1 MRTQTMKI
9 NLLTLFPNFFS
20 SPFES
25 SILSRAIQE
34 EIINVDI
41 HDLRKWGEGKHKQV
55 DDTSYGGGPGMVLM
69 PGPLIQAIK
78 EVKNEQSENTHVILM
93 TPQGEKLDYDIAS
106 KIALRKNI
114 LIICGKY
121 EGIDERVVDN
131 YVDQEI
137 SLADVV
143 FSGGEV
149 AALSLIDAVARL
161 IPGVLGQ
168 PNSLIEESFC
178 DNLLEYPQ
186 YTKPST
192 IDGLD
197 VPEVLLSG
205 NHKNIDEWRKKQR
218 LLRTANRRKDL
229 LEKKE
234 LTSQEKEWLVESN
247 DET

>member
-1 MRTQTMKI
+1 MKI
-9 NLLTLFPNFFS
+9 NLLTLFPDFFS

-34 EIINVDI
+34 KLINVDI
-41 HDLRKWGEGKHKQV
+41 HDLRNWGEGKHRQV

-69 PGPLIQAIK
+69 PGPLIKAVTEIK
-78 EVKNEQSENTHVILM
+78 NNQNENAHVILM
-93 TPQGEKLDYDIAS
+93 TPQGEKLNYDAARKIAS
-106 KIALRKNI
+106 RENI

-121 EGIDERVVDN
+121 EGIDERVVDAQ
-131 YVDQEI
+131 VDQEI

-143 FSGGEV
+143 FSGGEI

-168 PNSLIEESFC
+168 PDSLIEESFC

-186 YTKPST
+186 YTKPAT

-197 VPEVLLSG
+197 VPDVLLSG
-205 NHKNIDEWRKKQR
+205 NHKEIHEWRQKQR
-218 LLRTANRRKDL
+218 LLRTANRRNDL

-234 LTSQEKEWLVESN
+234 LTSQEKQWLVESN

>member
-1 MRTQTMKI
+1 MKI
-9 NLLTLFPNFFS
+9 NLLTLFPDFFS

-25 SILSRAIQE
+25 SILSRAIQQ

-41 HDLRKWGEGKHKQV
+41 HNLREWGEGKHKQV

-69 PGPLIQAIK
+69 PGPLIKAIK
-78 EVKNEQSENTHVILM
+78 EIKAKQNDPPHVILM

-106 KIALRKNI
+106 KIAARKNV

-121 EGIDERVVDN
+121 EGIDERVVEN
-131 YVDQEI
+131 YIDQEI

-143 FSGGEV
+143 FSGGEI
-149 AALSLIDAVARL
+149 AALSLVDAVSRL

-168 PNSLIEESFC
+168 PDSLIEESFC

-186 YTKPST
+186 YTKPAT

-205 NHKNIDEWRKKQR
+205 NHKNINEWRQKQR
-218 LLRTANRRKDL
+218 LIRTANRRKDL

-234 LTSQEKEWLVESN
+234 LTSEEKQWLVESN

>member
-1 MRTQTMKI
+1 MKI

-149 AALSLIDAVARL
+149 AALSLIDAVSRL

-186 YTKPST
+186 YTKPQKWGKKT
-192 IDGLD
+192 PPD
-197 VPEVLLSG
+197 VLLSG
-205 NHKNIDEWRKKQR
+205 DHAKIKGWRLAQSEAITRRLRPDLWEKYIKKF
-218 LLRTANRRKDL
+218 
-229 LEKKE
+229 KK
-234 LTSQEKEWLVESN
+234 
-247 DET
+247 